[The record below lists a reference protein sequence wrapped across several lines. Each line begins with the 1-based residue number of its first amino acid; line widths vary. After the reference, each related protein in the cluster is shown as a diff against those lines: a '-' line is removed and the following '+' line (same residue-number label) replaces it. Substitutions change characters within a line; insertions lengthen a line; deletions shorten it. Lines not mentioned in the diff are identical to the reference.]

1 MGKALSACSS
11 PHYRS
16 SQGWPGIIISEEMG
30 KMAIGK
36 RTLQFVSDVHGEHWR
51 DQIDVVE
58 DELATYRK
66 RHADCLLVHACG
78 TTDAAIEHIEAAID
92 QHGAR
97 FAVVDYVGLLRNAG
111 KTRHEQVSA
120 TSIALRELA
129 TRHGGIVIVV
139 LGNRTG
145 RS

>member
-1 MGKALSACSS
+1 
-11 PHYRS
+11 
-16 SQGWPGIIISEEMG
+16 
-30 KMAIGK
+30 MAIGK

-78 TTDAAIEHIEAAID
+78 TTDAAIKHIEAAID

-97 FAVVDYVGLLRNAG
+97 FAVVDDALGLLRNAG

-120 TSIALRELA
+120 TSIALRESA
-129 TRHGGIVIVV
+129 MMHNGIVIVV

-145 RS
+145 DLEARGRF